1 MIALT
6 YEGLLIDALAKI
18 SVAEIESFEE
28 HLAQEFYALDGRRYA
43 RPESREAPAMVPL
56 RPLLRRRPR
65 RGPLPARSHRSR
77 PDAEVERGVV
87 RGAHHGRTNH
97 P

>member
-43 RPESREAPAMVPL
+43 RPESREAPAMGSPTPAASSSPKTRPTTGAFSPVP
-56 RPLLRRRPR
+56 
-65 RGPLPARSHRSR
+65 A
-77 PDAEVERGVV
+77 
-87 RGAHHGRTNH
+87 
-97 P
+97 